1 VPHPT
6 SSSNLELNC
15 FVHGD
20 DPRHVFPVKIASTE
34 SVGTLKEVIKEKKKV
49 ALEHVDADAL
59 SLWKVSMAVGGD
71 LKQKL
76 MDMELKAGEVLSS
89 VVRLSTVFPKHPAEG
104 HLHVVVRPGCS
115 GE

>member
-1 VPHPT
+1 V
-6 SSSNLELNC
+6 
-15 FVHGD
+15 
-20 DPRHVFPVKIASTE
+20 RTE

-59 SLWKVSMAVGGD
+59 SLWQVSMAVGGD

-76 MDMELKAGEVLSS
+76 RDMELKAGEVLSP
-89 VVRLSTVFPKHPAEG
+89 VVRLSTVFLKHPAEG
-104 HLHVVVRPGCS
+104 HLHVVVRPGSS